1 MKNNTK
7 AIILSLI
14 TTGLVVGV
22 VVSKLSNK
30 QKKDKISSLDIGDI
44 RDYKAFFDGK
54 ERCHYG
60 GTMLL

>member
-22 VVSKLSNK
+22 VVSKLSKK
-30 QKKDKISSLDIGDI
+30 QKKDKISSLYVGDVK
-44 RDYKAFFDGK
+44 DYKEFLDGK

>member
-1 MKNNTK
+1 MKKNTK
-7 AIILSLI
+7 TIIISLI

-22 VVSKLSNK
+22 VVGLKK
-30 QKKDKISSLDIGDI
+30 QKKKDKISSLDIGDI

>member
-1 MKNNTK
+1 MKKNTK
-7 AIILSLI
+7 VILLSLI

-22 VVSKLSNK
+22 VVLKLGKK
-30 QKKDKISSLDIGDI
+30 QNKDKISSVYVGDI
-44 RDYKAFFDGK
+44 KDYQWFFDGK